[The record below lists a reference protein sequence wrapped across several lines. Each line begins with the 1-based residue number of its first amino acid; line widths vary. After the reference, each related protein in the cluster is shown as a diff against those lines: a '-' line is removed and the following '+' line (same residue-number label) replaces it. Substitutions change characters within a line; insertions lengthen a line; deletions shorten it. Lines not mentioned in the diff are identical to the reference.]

1 MEKEPI
7 VYKLKRYL
15 RDQNINHQ
23 EIAEKTNKHRTF
35 ITRKLNGDSM
45 ESRLLELIMGAAGI
59 WYDDLICNKDFNS
72 LKLEEEVK
80 ILKEEVSM
88 IKETLASYNTKQDS

>member
-7 VYKLKRYL
+7 VHKLKRYL
-15 RDQNINHQ
+15 RDNNINHL

-45 ESRLLELIMGAAGI
+45 ESRLLELIMDAAGI
-59 WYDDLICNKDFNS
+59 WYSDLVCNQDFNS
-72 LKLEEEVK
+72 LRLEQEVEN
-80 ILKEEVSM
+80 LKEEVNL
-88 IKETLASYNTKQDS
+88 IKETLASYQTKQDS